1 MTEHFTVA
9 ILEELRRIGV
19 ELDRVAEPLIAT
31 GFTRASLLEWLRG
44 VPAGTD
50 MDALVRQL
58 DEHAIET
65 LATLERDTD
74 FAASDCQPE
83 DPRSASRERWW
94 PTTEMLDAGITLLTE
109 EWDPIGTRLGGVP
122 IEDIGEYAFYL
133 LGPLLDR
140 WRPGDP
146 LDNVSA
152 MIASIEQERLG
163 LRPSPLVH
171 RRYLAVRL
179 REIVIRNPLPN
190 QPPRPHTTAVAP
202 RHPLGHA

>member
-44 VPAGTD
+44 VPTGTD
-50 MDALVRQL
+50 MEALVRQL

-65 LATLERDTD
+65 LVTLERDAD
-74 FAASDCQPE
+74 FTAPDCQPE

-133 LGPLLDR
+133 FGPLLDW
-140 WRPGDP
+140 WRTGDP

-152 MIASIEQERLG
+152 MIASIEQ
-163 LRPSPLVH
+163 
-171 RRYLAVRL
+171 
-179 REIVIRNPLPN
+179 
-190 QPPRPHTTAVAP
+190 
-202 RHPLGHA
+202 